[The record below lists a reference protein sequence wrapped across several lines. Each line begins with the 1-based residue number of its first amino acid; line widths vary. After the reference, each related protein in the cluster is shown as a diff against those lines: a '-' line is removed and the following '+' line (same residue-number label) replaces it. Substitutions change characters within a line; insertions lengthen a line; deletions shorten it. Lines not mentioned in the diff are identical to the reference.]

1 VVTAA
6 RRLPLADAVLV
17 AMVVLALAPL
27 LGADDVCYG
36 CDLLGTGMFVFTVE
50 VEAWWFCY

>member
-50 VEAWWFCY
+50 AEAWWFCY